1 MCIKVS
7 VTLSNEG
14 LEGWLVGAGVGPFAD
29 LTIDIR
35 TKKKFN
41 YIVKGVLEEHSQQR
55 RKVLMYSL
63 AISANCSV
71 LAQLCTSLDIFSP
84 PVLVGAQRII

>member
-7 VTLSNEG
+7 VTLSNED

-29 LTIDIR
+29 LTMDIR

-41 YIVKGVLEEHSQQR
+41 YIVKGVVDTHNNEG
-55 RKVLMYSL
+55 K
-63 AISANCSV
+63 
-71 LAQLCTSLDIFSP
+71 F
-84 PVLVGAQRII
+84 